1 MKKQLIIHA
10 DDAGLAWS
18 ENQATQKGMLE
29 GSISSCSLMVPC
41 PWFYN
46 MAQFCLQNPELDYGI
61 HLTLTGE
68 WKSYPFRSVLPPAQ
82 VSSLLDEKGHFYPK
96 RNQFL
101 EKVNAAE
108 AYLELKAQID
118 RALSFGLTPSH
129 LDSHMFTLG
138 MRQDL
143 VDVYRQLGKEYQL
156 PILLS
161 KKLINLTGASAD
173 TIDLGDATVYEQI
186 FMGDFEL
193 FNGQGLA
200 SYYDRVLDNLPEGL
214 SLLLIHP
221 ADRSAEMDEIT
232 IDHPNFGA
240 VWRAEDATYF
250 SSAHCREKIKAN
262 GIELVHWGSP
272 DVLSQHRA

>member
-68 WKSYPFRSVLPPAQ
+68 WKSYPFRSVLPPSQ

-118 RALSFGLTPSH
+118 RALSFGLAPSH

-193 FNGQGLA
+193 FNGQGLV

-272 DVLSQHRA
+272 DVLSQYRA